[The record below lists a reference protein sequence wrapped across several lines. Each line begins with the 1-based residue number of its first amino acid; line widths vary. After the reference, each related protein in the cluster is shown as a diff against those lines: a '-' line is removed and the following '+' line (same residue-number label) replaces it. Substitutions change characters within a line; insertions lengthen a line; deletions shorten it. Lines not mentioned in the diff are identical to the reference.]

1 MENTSLKKSFAP
13 IINKNSQILILG
25 SLPSDKSIALN
36 EYYGN
41 KTNQFWNIISLIFEN
56 KKIEFKNY
64 NEKIDFLNKHHIAL
78 WDTYCSANRKGS
90 LDSDIKNGEFNNI
103 KELLNEYP
111 IIKKILVNG
120 RKSEIAFQKYIK
132 TVNLDCNY
140 KYVPSSSSAN
150 TSLSLFEKV
159 EYWRKVILE

>member
-1 MENTSLKKSFAP
+1 MENILTKKSFAP
-13 IINKNSQILILG
+13 VINKNSQILILG

-41 KTNQFWNIISLIFEN
+41 KTNQFWNTISLIFEN
-56 KKIEFKNY
+56 KKVEFKNY

-78 WDTYCSANRKGS
+78 WDTYCSATRKGS

-103 KELLNEYP
+103 KKLLNEYP
-111 IIKKILVNG
+111 NIKRILVNG

-132 TVNLDCNY
+132 TENLDLNY
-140 KYVPSSSSAN
+140 SYVPSSSSAN
-150 TSLSLFEKV
+150 TNFSFLEKV
-159 EYWRKVILE
+159 EYWKEVMFE

>member
-1 MENTSLKKSFAP
+1 MENTSIKKSFAP

-64 NEKIDFLNKHHIAL
+64 NEKIEFSNKHHNAL
-78 WDTYCSANRKGS
+78 WETYCSANRKGS

-103 KELLNEYP
+103 NELLNNYAN
-111 IIKKILVNG
+111 IKKILVNG
-120 RKSEIAFQKYIK
+120 RKSELAFQKYIK
-132 TVNLDCNY
+132 TVNLHCNY

-150 TSLSLFEKV
+150 TNLSLLEKV
-159 EYWRKVILE
+159 EYWRKPIFE

>member
-41 KTNQFWNIISLIFEN
+41 KTNQFWNIISLIFKN

-64 NEKIDFLNKHHIAL
+64 DEKIIFLNKHHIAL
-78 WDTYCSANRKGS
+78 WDTYCSAYRKGS

-103 KELLNEYP
+103 KKLLKEYP
-111 IIKKILVNG
+111 NIKKILVNG

-132 TVNLDCNY
+132 TENLNLNY
-140 KYVPSSSSAN
+140 SYIPSSSSAN
-150 TSLSLFEKV
+150 ANLSFLEKV
-159 EYWRKVILE
+159 EYWKKAMFE

>member
-1 MENTSLKKSFAP
+1 MKNILIKKSFAP

-25 SLPSDKSIALN
+25 SLPSDKSIDLN

-56 KKIEFKNY
+56 KKLDFKNY
-64 NEKIDFLNKHHIAL
+64 NEKIEFLNKYHIAL
-78 WDTYCSANRKGS
+78 WDTYCSAIRKGS

-103 KELLNEYP
+103 KELLNEYSN
-111 IIKKILVNG
+111 IKKILVNG

-132 TVNLDCNY
+132 TENLNY
-140 KYVPSSSSAN
+140 NYNYVPSSSSAN
-150 TSLSLFEKV
+150 TNLSLLKKV
-159 EYWRKVILE
+159 EYWKKSIFE

>member
-1 MENTSLKKSFAP
+1 MENILTKKSFAP
-13 IINKNSQILILG
+13 VINKNSQILILG

-41 KTNQFWNIISLIFEN
+41 KTNQFWNTISLIFEN

-78 WDTYCSANRKGS
+78 WDTYCSATRKGS

-103 KELLNEYP
+103 KKLLNEYP
-111 IIKKILVNG
+111 NIKRILVNG

-132 TVNLDCNY
+132 TENLDLNY
-140 KYVPSSSSAN
+140 SYVPSSSSAN
-150 TSLSLFEKV
+150 TNFSFLEKV
-159 EYWRKVILE
+159 EYWKEVMFE